1 MSYVRG
7 STVRNS
13 SDDGERDICRRAE
26 WRENQDAS
34 VDPPLR
40 SLRMVRLVR
49 PLPNCRQEGADSL
62 SLRRVRD
69 LLNEHAF
76 PDILEQSRHSGR
88 SAE

>member
-1 MSYVRG
+1 
-7 STVRNS
+7 
-13 SDDGERDICRRAE
+13 
-26 WRENQDAS
+26 
-34 VDPPLR
+34 
-40 SLRMVRLVR
+40 MVRLVR